1 MSRIYYAP
9 HRFFPLAVHKT
20 KRHLPFRVSVWFLRT
35 TIDTNELGERVDFAY
50 EPTTEWKKVNIF
62 FPAEAPENFDPAKV
76 RLLRIGMN
84 PRQDQLTYWLRNLK
98 IYYQK

>member
-35 TIDTNELGERVDFAY
+35 TIDTNQKELVKYELLVEFKYRVCKS
-50 EPTTEWKKVNIF
+50 EIIF
-62 FPAEAPENFDPAKV
+62 
-76 RLLRIGMN
+76 G
-84 PRQDQLTYWLRNLK
+84 
-98 IYYQK
+98 